1 MASKIRA
8 TIRRDLTRDVAE
20 LCAVIFL
27 ADLVS
32 GILTPT
38 FPLFAQK
45 LGVSLALL
53 GIITTVGG
61 LTQLTVALPFGVLS
75 DRIGRP
81 LMLTGGITAFAFCL
95 LSLALAGGPLL
106 LFVSRIFYGT
116 AGVATFSIGAAHLGD
131 ITTKEQRPFAFGL
144 FTSCMGLGFTVG
156 PLLGAQLAGR
166 FSAPTA
172 YYTGALISLI
182 ALALALRILRTSLP
196 RRNRPGAARATGL
209 RNIRGILGNRHLMLV
224 TFGNMLMSL
233 TFAAGI
239 STFFPIYANEL
250 FISQAAIGTM
260 FAIRALISTLGRLP
274 NGLVSRLIGSQ
285 TVMLSALFV
294 ETVVMFSIAHAAG
307 QTELTM
313 LLALEGLAFG
323 AYLVSGQTYLA
334 DNTEVEN
341 RGAAVG
347 VYSTASS
354 LGGSFGPL
362 ILGLIASAYGVRS
375 VFTVTGAIL
384 AIGLLISVTATILLS
399 RFGSSELATETEE
412 S

>member
-1 MASKIRA
+1 MTSIKA
-8 TIRRDLTRDVAE
+8 TIRRDLTREVAE
-20 LCAVIFL
+20 LCVVIFI
-27 ADLVS
+27 ADVVS
-32 GILTPT
+32 GILSPT
-38 FPLFAQK
+38 FSLFAEK

-61 LTQLTVALPFGVLS
+61 MTQLAVALPFGVLS

-81 LMLTGGITAFAFCL
+81 RMLLGGILAFTFCL
-95 LSLALAGGPLL
+95 FSLTVATGPFM
-106 LFVSRIFYGT
+106 LFASRILYGI

-144 FTSCMGLGFTVG
+144 YTTCMGLGFTIG
-156 PLLGAQLAGR
+156 PLLGAQLADR
-166 FSAPTA
+166 YSAKTA
-172 YYTGALISLI
+172 YAVGALISI
-182 ALALALRILRTSLP
+182 AGLALAVRILRTSRP
-196 RRNRPGAARATGL
+196 RSDRSGAARSAGM
-209 RNIRGILGNRHLMLV
+209 RNIRGVLHNRDLMLV

-239 STFFPIYANEL
+239 ATFFPIFANEL
-250 FISQAAIGTM
+250 LISQATIGTM
-260 FAIRALISTLGRLP
+260 FAIRALVSTLGRLP
-274 NGLVSRLIGSQ
+274 NGIVSRVLGSRS
-285 TVMLSALFV
+285 VMLSALFL
-294 ETVVMFSIAHAAG
+294 ETIVMLSIAH
-307 QTELTM
+307 TDSPTMLTV

-354 LGGSFGPL
+354 LGASVAPL
-362 ILGLIASAYGVRS
+362 ILGLVANAYGVRV
-375 VFTVTGAIL
+375 VFTVTGFVLAAGFILSVAAAIL
-384 AIGLLISVTATILLS
+384 LARS
-399 RFGSSELATETEE
+399 GSSSLPTETAE